1 MADRAGRWAPVGL
14 LYFRAVLQ
22 DGEGRC
28 PTFRSVARGR
38 RSLKVFAVLVAAV
51 VVGRDRLGAAWLP
64 HFDAA
69 RDDQLVATG
78 LDLIRHG

>member
-1 MADRAGRWAPVGL
+1 MAVRAGA
-14 LYFRAVLQ
+14 
-22 DGEGRC
+22 
-28 PTFRSVARGR
+28 
-38 RSLKVFAVLVAAV
+38 LKVFAVLVAAV
-51 VVGRDRLGAAWLP
+51 VVGRDRLGAAWLL